1 MTAVYLA
8 LISLACYS
16 SKRILQRLNTPAA
29 FTNFIGL
36 AFYRENTR
44 LNYTR
49 QLSLILLALRFI
61 EKLR

>member
-16 SKRILQRLNTPAA
+16 SKRILQRLN
-29 FTNFIGL
+29 
-36 AFYRENTR
+36 
-44 LNYTR
+44 YTR

-61 EKLR
+61 EKIRVLIIPGSFH

>member
-8 LISLACYS
+8 LISLVCYS

-36 AFYRENTR
+36 AFYRETTVTFFTKQPVKVNKVTDY
-44 LNYTR
+44 LTD
-49 QLSLILLALRFI
+49 SD
-61 EKLR
+61 